1 MQGYSGTVTVT
12 TSSNNLGHMT
22 GWNTN
27 PASQVQGL
35 AYYESSG
42 EIKAKILAVEKDAIL
57 ADGEKQAKGD
67 RVFFG
72 AQYFGNLNSDGKIL
86 FNQALAWLSGT
97 VYILT
102 PRVEEDS
109 FTVLEDS
116 VDNILD
122 VIAND
127 IGVAHVESVDT
138 TSTFGTVELIL
149 DGEKLKFTPN
159 TGFYGVTTFT
169 YMAEYT
175 NGGYG
180 TTTVTVNVAQD
191 IITTQLEI
199 ALICEKSNCDK
210 SDKDVPLKNHLSTL
224 GTVTTFGHEDD
235 SWNTAAY
242 DVVIISESAKSSK
255 IDWLHNEAIP
265 ILTVDGEN
273 AEELEMGDGGSS
285 KGGNSKFIIITQA
298 HPITAGFALG
308 VPIQVSTSTNN
319 LGHMTEWDEDGSQ
332 VKLLA
337 NYDTNGEQKAKILA
351 VDKLGLLVDGTQAP
365 EKRVFFGA
373 QYFANLTSEGVQL
386 FDQAFAWATAP

>member
-1 MQGYSGTVTVT
+1 V
-12 TSSNNLGHMT
+12 NNPLDVLV
-22 GWNTN
+22 NDIEV
-27 PASQVQGL
+27 S
-35 AYYESSG
+35 
-42 EIKAKILAVEKDAIL
+42 
-57 ADGEKQAKGD
+57 
-67 RVFFG
+67 
-72 AQYFGNLNSDGKIL
+72 
-86 FNQALAWLSGT
+86 
-97 VYILT
+97 YI
-102 PRVEEDS
+102 
-109 FTVLEDS
+109 DS
-116 VDNILD
+116 VDT
-122 VIAND
+122 
-127 IGVAHVESVDT
+127 IG
-138 TSTFGTVELIL
+138 TFGTVVIVN
-149 DGEKLKFTPN
+149 DGQSLEFTP
-159 TGFYGVTTFT
+159 TSGFYGETSFT
-169 YMAEYT
+169 YMVYYT
-175 NGGYG
+175 GGGYD
-180 TTTVTVNVAQD
+180 TATVIINVDQ
-191 IITTQLEI
+191 ISITSQLEI

-337 NYDTNGEQKAKILA
+337 NYDTSGEQKAKILA

-373 QYFANLTSEGVQL
+373 QYFANLTSDGVLL
-386 FDQAFAWATAP
+386 FDQALSWVTAP